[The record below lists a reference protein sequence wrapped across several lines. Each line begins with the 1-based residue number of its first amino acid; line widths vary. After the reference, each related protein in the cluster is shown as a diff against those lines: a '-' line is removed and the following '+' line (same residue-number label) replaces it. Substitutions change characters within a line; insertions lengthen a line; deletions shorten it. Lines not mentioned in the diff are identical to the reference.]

1 MCGSVRARVRR
12 LPISLVLS
20 LSSECINMRLHCYCV
35 VKYIQLDNS
44 WRIFSTSI
52 LSLFLVSFHCF
63 SSQSFCDRNS
73 KISETFSW
81 YQSLDLFQWL
91 LLLLVRLLQH
101 LLQLHLVWLLW
112 AYQWILHCAAIK
124 YVIYDDY
131 KAQLWKLYFVETPNR
146 GDSWYL
152 FYDWLMTQSTLQIDF
167 LKIHLVISLM
177 RLI

>member
-73 KISETFSW
+73 KISETFSMIT
-81 YQSLDLFQWL
+81 QWH
-91 LLLLVRLLQH
+91 V
-101 LLQLHLVWLLW
+101 
-112 AYQWILHCAAIK
+112 AIM
-124 YVIYDDY
+124 V
-131 KAQLWKLYFVETPNR
+131 FVET
-146 GDSWYL
+146 SSVVVL
-152 FYDWLMTQSTLQIDF
+152 FLNQKIGQAISSEPMTVCAWPWVLPSYS
-167 LKIHLVISLM
+167 LVFWCYPKSICFSGPEHKLF
-177 RLI
+177 